1 MPKSRNATTSRT
13 IETTRSRSDSVNVFN
28 GSNYVPWL
36 IAGLIAFVGA
46 HLTGT
51 P

>member
-1 MPKSRNATTSRT
+1 MPKSLLLLVVSIVLLVVAFLL
-13 IETTRSRSDSVNVFN
+13 SVNVFN